1 MSPIQFRRALASLG
15 MLAVLAT
22 FAPVHAAPPIQIPIQ
37 ILDPDGACASWT
49 PGGTLL
55 APTLTCNKAS
65 TSTGGVPVCSVTAD
79 GVNPL
84 TISASKLV
92 VLSAS
97 CTNTDSGTT
106 YTWSGTG
113 TVSGQGASSQS
124 LQVGATTTFSVVAT
138 NASGPS
144 GSKSVTVT
152 LGSTAPPPAPPPSG
166 ALSCPGYNNT
176 YVVNLTYPLGLPVD
190 VANFGQGDLLIARFT
205 TPTTLANR
213 GAGGLM
219 AVGEYGGTG
228 ALYDRTAVLNTTPC
242 NFASAGKNVATGS
255 GPTIYFNSYPLSP
268 GTTYYLHVTNTYR
281 GLPSCYDGNCPVRVT
296 LAGTD

>member
-22 FAPVHAAPPIQIPIQ
+22 FAPVHAANIQ

-49 PGGTLL
+49 TGGT
-55 APTLTCNKAS
+55 AQSPTLTCNKAP

-84 TISASKLV
+84 TISAPKLV

-97 CTNTDSGTT
+97 CTNVDSNTT
-106 YTWSGTG
+106 YTWSGG
-113 TVSGQGASSQS
+113 TVSGSASSQS
-124 LQVGATTTFSVVAT
+124 LQVSATTTFSVVAT

-176 YVVNLTYPLGLPVD
+176 YVVDLKYQRSGDFKD
-190 VANFGQGDLLIARFT
+190 VGTFGQGDLLIARFT

-213 GAGGLM
+213 GAEGLI
-219 AVGEYGGTG
+219 AVGEYAGNGEQF
-228 ALYDRTAVLNTTPC
+228 YRTAVLSATPC
-242 NFASAGKNVATGS
+242 SFTAAGNALATGT
-255 GPTIYFNSYPLSP
+255 GPTVYFNNYPLSP
-268 GTTYYLHVTNTYR
+268 GTTYYFQINNTYR
-281 GLPSCYDGNCPVRVT
+281 GSPSCNDGNCPVRVT